1 MATAMAT
8 GGGMMTAM
16 AKAMATAKT
25 MGNVTAMAKRSG
37 RSTLPCRVATSL
49 SCGSSAC
56 GPPSSIR
63 RRFVG
68 GDRGCWEETPP
79 LRPTRRER
87 GR

>member
-8 GGGMMTAM
+8 RGGMTTAM
-16 AKAMATAKT
+16 AKSTATAKT
-25 MGNVTAMAKRSG
+25 MGNVTAMAKRGG
-37 RSTLPCRVATSL
+37 RSTLPCHMATSL